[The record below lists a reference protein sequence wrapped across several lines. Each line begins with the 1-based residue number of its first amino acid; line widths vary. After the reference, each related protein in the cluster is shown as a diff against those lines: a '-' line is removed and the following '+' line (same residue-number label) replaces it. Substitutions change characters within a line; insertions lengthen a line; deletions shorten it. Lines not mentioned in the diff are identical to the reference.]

1 MSLSKFSYPLHSI
14 GSTQEDRTSSQ
25 RDWNIVDWVVEASTQ
40 AKYVMVKHITDT
52 TIGIKIGSVSFLLPV
67 PVRAALT
74 ISRGMSKIISTL
86 LDSLKIIT
94 LLLINNEIYHVY
106 VIIFYEFTDTYWN
119 HMDTCQCLF
128 VSLKHD
134 TWQWPKVP
142 LVLKGYKYF

>member
-1 MSLSKFSYPLHSI
+1 
-14 GSTQEDRTSSQ
+14 
-25 RDWNIVDWVVEASTQ
+25 
-40 AKYVMVKHITDT
+40 MVKHITDT

-106 VIIFYEFTDTYWN
+106 VIIFYEFTDTY
-119 HMDTCQCLF
+119 
-128 VSLKHD
+128 
-134 TWQWPKVP
+134 
-142 LVLKGYKYF
+142 